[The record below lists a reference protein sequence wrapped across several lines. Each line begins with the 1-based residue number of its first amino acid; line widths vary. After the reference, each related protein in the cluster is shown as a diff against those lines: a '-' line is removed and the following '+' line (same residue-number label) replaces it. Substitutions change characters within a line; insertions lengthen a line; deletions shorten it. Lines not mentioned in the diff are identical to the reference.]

1 MDVSKRRS
9 EEASEHSHA
18 HITDT
23 HHQPREYAL
32 VSGSD
37 PLLKDDTRRIE
48 GLDLNLPRWLGVLAG
63 EGGLE
68 DFIYVRVVRP
78 SGPTYSVIDFPGAYN
93 AVGTDERNVVGV

>member
-1 MDVSKRRS
+1 MCQRGGASKQ
-9 EEASEHSHA
+9 ASTHTPTSLTH
-18 HITDT
+18 

-78 SGPTYSVIDFPGAYN
+78 SGPTYSVIDFPGACN
-93 AVGTDERNVVGV
+93 AVDTDERRNCRRV